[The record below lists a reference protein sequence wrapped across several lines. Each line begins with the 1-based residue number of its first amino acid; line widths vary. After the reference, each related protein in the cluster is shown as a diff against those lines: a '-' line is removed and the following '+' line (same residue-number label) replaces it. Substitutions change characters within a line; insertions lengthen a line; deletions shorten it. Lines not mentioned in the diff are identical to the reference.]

1 MKNLRR
7 LGLSLT
13 LISVIAVA
21 ALAGEV
27 NSPPCAPPDPGTV
40 NSPPCAVAQ
49 MTPDDSV
56 APGETSAPPASNTG
70 DASSITEVALDL
82 LQSVLLLF

>member
-27 NSPPCAPPDPGTV
+27 NSPPCAPPDP
-40 NSPPCAVAQ
+40 AR
-49 MTPDDSV
+49 
-56 APGETSAPPASNTG
+56 
-70 DASSITEVALDL
+70 
-82 LQSVLLLF
+82 